1 MTLPPPPHPYLQG
14 VDAVAVHGDKDQS
27 DRESAIDAFK
37 RGLKDVLVATDVA
50 SKGLDFPDIQHVVN
64 YDMPDEVLCV
74 GGGWFWGYI
83 LGFMIPP
90 WLSPL
95 PSNAPFPT
103 RGGADRELRPS
114 HRAHGPL
121 RQDGCGDDLHQHA
134 LHQ

>member
-64 YDMPDEVLCV
+64 YDMPDEVLW
-74 GGGWFWGYI
+74 GGGAGFGDTFWV
-83 LGFMIPP
+83 L
-90 WLSPL
+90 
-95 PSNAPFPT
+95 
-103 RGGADRELRPS
+103 
-114 HRAHGPL
+114 
-121 RQDGCGDDLHQHA
+121 
-134 LHQ
+134 